1 MWSCMFQSGSFSRD
15 RLTGQLLELPSS
27 WLCFWTQWVCV
38 SWWKKK
44 IPCLSRIWA
53 STHLKWCSCFIPWLS
68 LDWNVS
74 INICVL
80 FFSIRPSSSHEKH
93 VRVSWIT
100 MAAEHVYFQHHP
112 LFLLSLVFLFSV
124 VTQAALPLT

>member
-15 RLTGQLLELPSS
+15 RLTSQQLELPSTWS
-27 WLCFWTQWVCV
+27 CFWTQWVRV
-38 SWWKKK
+38 SWWNKKDTMS
-44 IPCLSRIWA
+44 SRIWA
-53 STHLKWCSCFIPWLS
+53 FAHLKWCSCFIPWLS

-80 FFSIRPSSSHEKH
+80 FFSIHPSPSHEKH
-93 VRVSWIT
+93 IWVSWMT

-112 LFLLSLVFLFSV
+112 FFLLSLVFLFSV